1 VNQVTKAFFSHSL
14 KFIAFWVAVGGLI
27 YLVGH
32 YIYLFL
38 PFLLAFIMTATI
50 NPLRNFLVCKARLSQ
65 GVAVITAMIVEI
77 GGLGVV
83 IALLVIRLTR
93 EIHDIYIN
101 WPHYNDLL
109 QHFFTHWLAKIEIY
123 YLKLPGSNIDTINNT
138 VKEFVNTIPA
148 VLANILSVAAKI
160 PEIIIVIVIA

>member
-1 VNQVTKAFFSHSL
+1 MNQVTKAFFSHSL

-83 IALLVIRLTR
+83 IEIGRASCR
-93 EIHDIYIN
+93 ER
-101 WPHYNDLL
+101 
-109 QHFFTHWLAKIEIY
+109 
-123 YLKLPGSNIDTINNT
+123 
-138 VKEFVNTIPA
+138 V
-148 VLANILSVAAKI
+148 
-160 PEIIIVIVIA
+160 